1 VLAKLA
7 SPNKAVAS
15 SETSPQVGRR
25 LAPGSHWRFVKTI
38 RSSGELAGKLIV
50 PDLIRE
56 ARISGP
62 PRVLPYRQQPKPQQ
76 ELPQQDWALT
86 KALAAKKVRT
96 RARPKKALLMALSLR
111 KKLDLEKETAGRVR
125 FFLNP
130 ENAVFDEEGNL
141 DYSK

>member
-1 VLAKLA
+1 LR
-7 SPNKAVAS
+7 P
-15 SETSPQVGRR
+15 GRTGG
-25 LAPGSHWRFVKTI
+25 LLGPFGQ
-38 RSSGELAGKLIV
+38 SGELAGKLIV

-86 KALAAKKVRT
+86 KALAAKRVRT
-96 RARPKKALLMALSLR
+96 RARPKKTLLMALSLR
-111 KKLDLEKETAGRVR
+111 KKLDFEKETAGRVR